1 MKLYIEGMTC
11 EHCKMRVEKALKG
24 VKGVKSATVNLE
36 NGTAEVEIKKEIPL
50 DIFKS
55 AIEEAGYSLVK
66 SE

>member
-1 MKLYIEGMTC
+1 
-11 EHCKMRVEKALKG
+11 MRVEKALKG

-36 NGTAEVEIKKEIPL
+36 HGTAEVEVKKEIPL
-50 DIFKS
+50 DVFKS